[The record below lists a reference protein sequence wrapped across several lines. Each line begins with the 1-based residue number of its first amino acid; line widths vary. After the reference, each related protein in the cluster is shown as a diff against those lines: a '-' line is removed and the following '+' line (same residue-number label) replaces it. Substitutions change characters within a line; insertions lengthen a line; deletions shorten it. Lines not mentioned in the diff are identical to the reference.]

1 MSREMEM
8 LETLRRGYE
17 AFSRG
22 DMSAVAGLATRDVE
36 WGTTGAFPGI
46 DGLYRGP
53 EVIQQWADAIH
64 SDWGD
69 VEVGLDEVLHDGG
82 DVVVVAERLRGR
94 DRARGDDVEDPHL
107 RRVLVRGREGQKT
120 RGEHLSQGRPPSR
133 RAVGVAQN
141 AWDRPACLRRL
152 LPDRAPPGPHFLSR
166 SPPHRS

>member
-1 MSREMEM
+1 MEM

-69 VEVGLDEVLHDGG
+69 VEVSLDEVLHDGG
-82 DVVVVAERLRGR
+82 DVVVVVERLRGR
-94 DRARGDDVEDPHL
+94 DRARGDEVEMRIYAAYWFEDGK
-107 RRVLVRGREGQKT
+107 VR
-120 RGEHLSQGRPPSR
+120 R
-133 RAVGVAQN
+133 RAASTSREVALE
-141 AWDRPACLRRL
+141 AA
-152 LPDRAPPGPHFLSR
+152 GLSE
-166 SPPHRS
+166 

>member
-1 MSREMEM
+1 MEM

-22 DMSAVAGLATRDVE
+22 DMSAVAGLTTRDVE

-69 VEVGLDEVLHDGG
+69 FEVSLDEVLHDGG

-94 DRARGDDVEDPHL
+94 DRARGDDVEIRIYAAYWFEDGK
-107 RRVLVRGREGQKT
+107 VR
-120 RGEHLSQGRPPSR
+120 R
-133 RAVGVAQN
+133 RAASTSRKVALE
-141 AWDRPACLRRL
+141 AAGLR
-152 LPDRAPPGPHFLSR
+152 D
-166 SPPHRS
+166 

>member
-1 MSREMEM
+1 MEM

-36 WGTTGAFPGI
+36 WGTTGVFPGI

-69 VEVGLDEVLHDGG
+69 FEVNLDEVLHDGG
-82 DVVVVAERLRGR
+82 DVVVVTERLSGR
-94 DRARGDDVEDPHL
+94 DRARGDDVEMRIYAAYWFEDGK
-107 RRVLVRGREGQKT
+107 V
-120 RGEHLSQGRPPSR
+120 SR
-133 RAVGVAQN
+133 RAASTSRKATLEAAG
-141 AWDRPACLRRL
+141 
-152 LPDRAPPGPHFLSR
+152 LSK
-166 SPPHRS
+166 

>member
-1 MSREMEM
+1 MSQEM

-46 DGLYRGP
+46 GGLHRGP

-69 VEVGLDEVLHDGG
+69 FEVSLDEVLYDGG
-82 DVVVVAERLRGR
+82 DVVVVTERLRGR
-94 DRARGDDVEDPHL
+94 DRARGDDVEMRIYAAYWFEDGK
-107 RRVLVRGREGQKT
+107 VR
-120 RGEHLSQGRPPSR
+120 R
-133 RAVGVAQN
+133 RAASTSRKVALE
-141 AWDRPACLRRL
+141 AA
-152 LPDRAPPGPHFLSR
+152 GLSE
-166 SPPHRS
+166 